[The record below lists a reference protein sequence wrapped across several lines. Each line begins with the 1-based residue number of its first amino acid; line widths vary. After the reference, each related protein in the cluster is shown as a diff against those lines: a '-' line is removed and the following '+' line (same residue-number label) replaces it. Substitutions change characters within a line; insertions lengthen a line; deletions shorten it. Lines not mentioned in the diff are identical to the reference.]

1 MTALLEEYGAKS
13 QEAVPALAE
22 KTQEIAARL
31 GQGESFEALMAEY
44 SIDSM
49 HQDVQDPGFLFHPQS
64 ENWAEAFRAASAALE
79 QPGDVSGP
87 LLTTAGVHIIK
98 YMGDEP
104 GGAHVLTEEENA
116 ALENSAL
123 EAAQL
128 EKLESL
134 MQAWRSDYE
143 IVTDFSVLSSDE

>member
-1 MTALLEEYGAKS
+1 
-13 QEAVPALAE
+13 
-22 KTQEIAARL
+22 
-31 GQGESFEALMAEY
+31 MAEY
-44 SIDSM
+44 SIDST

-64 ENWAEAFRAASAALE
+64 ENWAEAFRAAAAALE

-98 YMGDEP
+98 YMSDEP

-123 EAAQL
+123 EATQL

-143 IVTDFSVLSSDE
+143 IVTDSCVP

>member
-1 MTALLEEYGAKS
+1 MTALLEEYGARN

-44 SIDSM
+44 SIDST
-49 HQDVQDPGFLFHPQS
+49 HQDVQDPDFLFHPQG
-64 ENWAEAFRAASAALE
+64 ENWAEAFRAAAAALE

-98 YMGDEP
+98 YM
-104 GGAHVLTEEENA
+104 TEEENA

-143 IVTDFSVLSSDE
+143 IVTDFSVLSGDE